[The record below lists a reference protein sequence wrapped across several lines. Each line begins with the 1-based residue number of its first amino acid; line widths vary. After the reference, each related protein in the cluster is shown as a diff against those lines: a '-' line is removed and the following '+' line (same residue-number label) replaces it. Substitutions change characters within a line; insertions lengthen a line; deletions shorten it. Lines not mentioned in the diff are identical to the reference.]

1 MNLRKQVYGSLGYL
15 FYGDNCCVVAWFLIS
30 LIAPLI
36 SRFSAK
42 LCRQNAFGFD
52 IKSWS
57 KVKQPKSQ
65 TAAQQSSRQDTS
77 KCCSQRRLNKQQADR
92 GTDNQTARQ
101 TKEAWK
107 GVCLSWFVGAT
118 NSHSITWKQT
128 RMLEAPSETRPPSQ
142 PQKPD
147 QANRL
152 MTVDNDDV
160 VARLATVNTVAS
172 SQQPTLNPTQLT
184 ARPTIPSVARLAVIS
199 TLEFQ
204 YAPRWASDE
213 RKCRRW

>member
-77 KCCSQRRLNKQQADR
+77 KCCSQRRLNKQQAD
-92 GTDNQTARQ
+92 NQTARQ

-107 GVCLSWFVGAT
+107 GVCLSWFIGAT
-118 NSHSITWKQT
+118 NSHSIRESRHACWRPLARRDRHHSHKN
-128 RMLEAPSETRPPSQ
+128 LTRPTDWWLWTTTTSSL
-142 PQKPD
+142 D
-147 QANRL
+147 WRL
-152 MTVDNDDV
+152 
-160 VARLATVNTVAS
+160 
-172 SQQPTLNPTQLT
+172 
-184 ARPTIPSVARLAVIS
+184 S
-199 TLEFQ
+199 TL
-204 YAPRWASDE
+204 
-213 RKCRRW
+213 